1 MQHIAKNSYFCMKFL
16 RNEKIAGMATVLITV
31 ALVGVAVLL
40 LGVKIFFVKGGRF
53 PNTHIHGNAEMR
65 RRGITCARDSGFY
78 K

>member
-1 MQHIAKNSYFCMKFL
+1 
-16 RNEKIAGMATVLITV
+16 MATVLITV

-40 LGVKIFFVKGGRF
+40 LGVKIFFVKDGRF

-65 RRGITCARDSGFY
+65 RRGITCARDSEFY